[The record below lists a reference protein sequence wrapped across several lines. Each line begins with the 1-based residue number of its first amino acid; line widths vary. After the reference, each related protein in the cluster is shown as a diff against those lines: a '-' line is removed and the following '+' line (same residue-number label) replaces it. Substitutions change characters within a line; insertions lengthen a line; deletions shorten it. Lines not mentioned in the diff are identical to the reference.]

1 MRKPKSVSDIKLI
14 VTITSFIDQP
24 LKKPTLTEAESAT
37 VSSLLEVTL
46 VWAGCRPSG
55 KLLPPGSS
63 NVSVPVCGS
72 VPGLPGLS
80 YVRQNDPKTQSFSGN
95 RNVCADPHL
104 DRIN

>member
-24 LKKPTLTEAESAT
+24 LKQPTLTEAESAT

-46 VWAGCRPSG
+46 VWAESRPSE
-55 KLLPPGSS
+55 KLLPGSS

-72 VPGLPGLS
+72 VPGPPGLR
-80 YVRQNDPKTQSFSGN
+80 YVRQNDPKIPSFSGN
-95 RNVCADPHL
+95 RNNCAKSHL